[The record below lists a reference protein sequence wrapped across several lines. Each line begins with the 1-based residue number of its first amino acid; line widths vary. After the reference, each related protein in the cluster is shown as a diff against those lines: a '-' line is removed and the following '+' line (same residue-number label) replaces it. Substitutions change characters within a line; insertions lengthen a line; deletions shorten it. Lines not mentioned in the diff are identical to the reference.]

1 LSDKL
6 SDKDKKDWENF
17 LSNKKVL
24 KDKDSLELNE
34 KVIKTQS
41 FDLHGFTLDE
51 ANKEIDHLIRQSYK
65 NGTSKLIIVTG
76 KGLHSEHE
84 KDPYVSKDLGILKH
98 SVPQFIKSDKSL
110 MQIINRIEE
119 SNDESLEG
127 IKICIELIDKYK
139 SIEGV
144 SGIHLMGYKQE
155 KEIASVISNFK

>member
-1 LSDKL
+1 MSDKL

-17 LSNKKVL
+17 LSNKEVL
-24 KDKDSLELNE
+24 KDKDSLELKK

-84 KDPYVSKDLGILKH
+84 KDPYVSKDLGILRY
-98 SVPQFIKSDKSL
+98 SVPEYIKNNNEL
-110 MQIINRIEE
+110 MSMIYEIKTADIE
-119 SNDESLEG
+119 DG
-127 IKICIELIDKYK
+127 
-139 SIEGV
+139 G
-144 SGIHLMGYKQE
+144 SGAFYIFLK
-155 KEIASVISNFK
+155 KKL